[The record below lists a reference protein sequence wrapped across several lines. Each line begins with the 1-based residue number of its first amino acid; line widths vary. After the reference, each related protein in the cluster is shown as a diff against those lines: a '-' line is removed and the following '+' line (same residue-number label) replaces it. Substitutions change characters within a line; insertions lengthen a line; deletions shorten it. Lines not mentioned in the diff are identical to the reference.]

1 MPTGSG
7 LLLRAES
14 ASPLT
19 IPFNNSKSVGPD
31 GPWNVITISVTW
43 PEQLIDVFPGSA
55 KPSVFVTTGA
65 CQLQSS
71 NCQQPQPLSYDFS
84 ASRNKPLKTRSS
96 QKAPSFWDEDTAEA
110 MRLDGL
116 GYYMR
121 ERVTLHQPADY
132 WLDGA
137 NAFVSDNVTARYPG
151 GQQYTLDVGLLSLGV
166 SHENYV
172 TINGTNTSTTTQMDI
187 AFKQGIIPS
196 RSFGLHI
203 GSATYNITGSLL
215 WGGYDSSRCIDRPAT
230 AVNKTFDLLD
240 IGIVVGKGSSPFES
254 VSSDGLQGMLRVD
267 SDPSPITILPNPAIP
282 YLFLPKAT
290 CDALA
295 SHLPVTYNSELGL
308 YLWITANPKYQQI
321 IKSPSYLSFIF
332 ASSPNH
338 TAKTTINVHFGLLN
352 LRLQPPLTTSPTAY
366 FPCSPFTPSVG
377 SQPVYQ
383 LGRAFLQA
391 AFLGQDL
398 DFGTS
403 FLAQAPGP
411 QRPAPSIKSIQS
423 SGDSFLAMQNPPS
436 WESTWE
442 AVSTPL
448 SAMPTTST
456 TSSLINASHL
466 STGDKAGIALG
477 LIFFVIALVVIGFS
491 YVRRR
496 NRKDGMVDSAGHS
509 SSSVYELKEGEV
521 VHEKGDESLKPEELP
536 SYREPGELPSDREP
550 VELNASNT

>member
-1 MPTGSG
+1 
-7 LLLRAES
+7 A
-14 ASPLT
+14 A
-19 IPFNNSKSVGPD
+19 
-31 GPWNVITISVTW
+31 
-43 PEQLIDVFPGSA
+43 
-55 KPSVFVTTGA
+55 
-65 CQLQSS
+65 
-71 NCQQPQPLSYDFS
+71 
-84 ASRNKPLKTRSS
+84 RNKPLKTRSS
-96 QKAPSFWDEDTAEA
+96 QEAPSLWDKDTAEA
-110 MRLDGL
+110 LRLDGS
-116 GYYMR
+116 GYYMK

-137 NAFVSDNVTARYPG
+137 HAFVSDKVTARYPG

-187 AFKQGIIPS
+187 AFKQGLIPS

-267 SDPSPITILPNPAIP
+267 SDPTPITIFESSNPVP
-282 YLFLPKAT
+282 LSPQGNMRCSGEPPT
-290 CDALA
+290 
-295 SHLPVTYNSELGL
+295 ELGL
-308 YLWITANPKYQQI
+308 YLWITASPKYQQI

-332 ASSPNH
+332 ASSENH

-423 SGDSFLAMQNPPS
+423 CGDSFLAMQNPPS

-456 TSSLINASHL
+456 TTSSVNASHL
-466 STGDKAGIALG
+466 STGDRAGIALG
-477 LIFFVIALVVIGFS
+477 LIFFVIALVFVGFS

-496 NRKDGMVDSAGHS
+496 NRKNGMVDSAGHS

-521 VHEKGDESLKPEELP
+521 LHEKGAELLK
-536 SYREPGELPSDREP
+536 PGELPADREP
-550 VELNASNT
+550 VELNASYI